1 MEENGLQEQNC
12 GVTKGIIGAIIGDIV
27 GSRFEWDN
35 YRATDFEFAHEEC
48 FFTDDSVMT
57 IAVAEWLMAKD
68 MKYTNRYIYDHAGDD
83 LAPILREWG
92 LRYPNAGYG
101 GMFYFWIFSRGTN
114 LHKPYN
120 SYGNGSGMRV
130 SPVGFYARSL
140 KEALKLAEESAEV
153 THNHP
158 EGIKGAQ
165 TIASAIYL
173 ARMGKSKQEI
183 KEYIESEFDYDLSRT
198 CDEIR
203 PDYCFNETCQGCCP
217 EAIIAFLESDDY
229 ESAVRLAV
237 SLGGDSDT
245 IACMTGSIAA
255 AFYGVPDELVAKFLP
270 YLSDEMRTVLDNF
283 EKMLADRQKRSFGVI
298 ME

>member
-1 MEENGLQEQNC
+1 MKKTILILTLITAIALC
-12 GVTKGIIGAIIGDIV
+12 GCGKTSASEIDNIKTK
-27 GSRFEWDN
+27 
-35 YRATDFEFAHEEC
+35 EFDLFNKRC
-48 FFTDDSVMT
+48 TVTDDSVMSV
-57 IAVAEWLMAKD
+57 AVAEMCIKGYVPNNKE
-68 MKYTNRYIYDHAGDD
+68 MIIKTFKK
-83 LAPILREWG
+83 WG
-92 LRYPNAGYG
+92 QLYPNAGYG
-101 GMFYFWIFSRGTN
+101 GMFYFWIFSRDTN

-165 TIASAIYL
+165 AIASAIYL

-183 KEYIESEFDYDLSRT
+183 KEYIEDEFDYDLSRT

>member
-1 MEENGLQEQNC
+1 M
-12 GVTKGIIGAIIGDIV
+12 
-27 GSRFEWDN
+27 
-35 YRATDFEFAHEEC
+35 
-48 FFTDDSVMT
+48 
-57 IAVAEWLMAKD
+57 
-68 MKYTNRYIYDHAGDD
+68 
-83 LAPILREWG
+83 
-92 LRYPNAGYG
+92 
-101 GMFYFWIFSRGTN
+101 
-114 LHKPYN
+114 HKPYN

-183 KEYIESEFDYDLSRT
+183 KEYIEDEFDYDLSRT

-217 EAIIAFLESDDY
+217 EAIIAFLESEDY

-270 YLSDEMRTVLDNF
+270 YLSDEMRTV
-283 EKMLADRQKRSFGVI
+283 
-298 ME
+298 